1 MGGFL
6 TQSVFWVFF
15 SLMQHLTLFTE
26 DPDGEYP
33 SQDVVWQ
40 RFEKAFIAAAGL
52 ITHAPVLRDYLYQGL
67 VELHLDNIM
76 YLELRS
82 SLSKVCICFFSLFKY
97 ETFFLI

>member
-1 MGGFL
+1 
-6 TQSVFWVFF
+6 
-15 SLMQHLTLFTE
+15 MQHLTLFTE

-67 VELHLDNIM
+67 VELHLDNVM

-82 SLSKVCICFFSLFKY
+82 SLSKVCICFFSLFKN
-97 ETFFLI
+97 EPFFYIYI